1 MNIKAFNFVRNLRG
15 LSPQEK
21 SVAAMIASHADYQ
34 NCECRASMTT
44 LAAESG
50 LKNRETASRIAKR
63 LEIDYGIIKA
73 VGGHSGGKTP
83 TVYTFTMEVNRDSTV
98 TVVSEKSRIQP

>member
-1 MNIKAFNFVRNLRG
+1 MNIKAFNFVRSLRG

-34 NCECRASMTT
+34 NCECHASMTT

-50 LKNRETASRIAKR
+50 LKNRETASRISKR
-63 LEIDYGIIKA
+63 LETDYGIIKA
-73 VGGHSGGKTP
+73 VGGHSGGRMP
-83 TVYTFTMEVNRDSTV
+83 TVYTFTMEVNRDCGI
-98 TVVSEKSRIQP
+98 TVVSEKDRIQP